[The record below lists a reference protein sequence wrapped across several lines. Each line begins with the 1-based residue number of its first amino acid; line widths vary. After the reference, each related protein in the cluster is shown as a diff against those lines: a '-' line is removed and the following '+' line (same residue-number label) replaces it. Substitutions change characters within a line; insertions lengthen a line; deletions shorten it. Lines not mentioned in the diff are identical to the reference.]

1 MKYLECD
8 TYTVDLWHWID
19 MAPLINMSVYSWQEC
34 YNIVCFTIDWHIC
47 YC

>member
-19 MAPLINMSVYSWQEC
+19 MAPFYSWQEC
-34 YNIVCFTIDWHIC
+34 YKNWQIC

>member
-19 MAPLINMSVYSWQEC
+19 MAPVITAYYE
-34 YNIVCFTIDWHIC
+34 YN
-47 YC
+47 